1 MVSNIH
7 DQKWLFFLEKPR
19 IIFENLNRTLWGL
32 VNEEI
37 YE

>member
-1 MVSNIH
+1 MVSNIY
-7 DQKWLFFLEKPR
+7 DQKWLFFLEKSR